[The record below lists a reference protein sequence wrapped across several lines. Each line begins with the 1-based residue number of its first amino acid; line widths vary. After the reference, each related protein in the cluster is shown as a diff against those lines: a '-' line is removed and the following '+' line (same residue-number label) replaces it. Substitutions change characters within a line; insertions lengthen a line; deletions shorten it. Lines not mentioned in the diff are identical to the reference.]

1 MEYPEMV
8 TLGLGTILSLVL
20 LFLLIIVM
28 GASKDNRRDVYHR
41 VDLTFLAFW
50 VIIAGAA
57 AALGFLLFAAAITG
71 QL

>member
-20 LFLLIIVM
+20 LFLLIIVL
-28 GASKDNRRDVYHR
+28 GASKSNKRNIYHS
-41 VDLTFLAFW
+41 VDMTFLAFW

-57 AALGFLLFAAAITG
+57 TALGFLLFAAAITG